1 MPMLEELV
9 VWRYLSP
16 RLPLAALL
24 LGIFLLLSVGL
35 VRAEVH
41 RLEVKKEIKP
51 GAEETFSTEDQQ
63 KALSRA
69 VLREAERILA
79 GSLPEAKKDVI
90 REFLRR
96 KVQDFVLSYSEK
108 RYLEGEDT
116 AVLGL
121 EVRVNTQAVKEFL
134 KKWGTYYTAKR
145 EWTYRLELNGKLD
158 NEAELRLADLESV
171 SGLRREREVSS
182 PVLRIRPPEEQEG
195 RWEGTLRQEGE
206 ETVYSGESM
215 KDLWLKTWSD
225 YFAQREV
232 RLRVERVMRLAASG
246 WSPST
251 GIRHFDT
258 TLQGWST
265 RLDRAVLG
273 SIGFEPGGISGI
285 WTVYTLTPEQLRSR
299 LQSYMPSRGLDF
311 SLESVNASS
320 SRTD

>member
-1 MPMLEELV
+1 MPEEV
-9 VWRYLSP
+9 VCWRYLSI
-16 RLPLAALL
+16 RLPLVVLLVGILLL
-24 LGIFLLLSVGL
+24 LGVGL

-41 RLEVKKEIKP
+41 RLEIKKEIKP
-51 GAEETFSTEDQQ
+51 GAEETFSTKDQQ

-90 REFLRR
+90 REFLLQ

-116 AVLGL
+116 AVIDL

-145 EWTYRLELNGKLD
+145 EWPYRLELHGELD

-171 SGLRREREVSS
+171 SGLRREREVRF
-182 PVLRIRPPEEQEG
+182 PVFRIRPPRNEEG
-195 RWEGTLRQEGE
+195 RWEGTLWQDDE

-215 KDLWLKTWSD
+215 KDLWLRTWSE

-232 RLRVERVMRLAASG
+232 RLKVERVMRLAASG
-246 WSPST
+246 WSTST

-258 TLQGWST
+258 TLKGWST

-273 SIGFEPGGISGI
+273 SVGFEPGGISGV
-285 WTVYTLTPEQLRSR
+285 WTVYTLTPEDLRSR

-311 SLESVNASS
+311 RLESVHASR

>member
-1 MPMLEELV
+1 MPMLEEV
-9 VWRYLSP
+9 VLQRYLSA
-16 RLPLAALL
+16 RYPLVVLL
-24 LGIFLLLSVGL
+24 VGILLLLSVGL

-51 GAEETFSTEDQQ
+51 GAEETFSRTDQQ

-69 VLREAERILA
+69 ILREAERILS
-79 GSLPEAKKDVI
+79 GSLPEARKEVI
-90 REFLRR
+90 REFLLQ

-108 RYLEGEDT
+108 RYLDGEDT

-121 EVRVNTQAVKEFL
+121 EVRVNTQAVKELL

-145 EWTYRLELNGKLD
+145 EWTYRLELNGELD

-171 SGLRREREVSS
+171 SGLRRDSMARF
-182 PVLRIRPPEEQEG
+182 PVFRIRPPENKEG
-195 RWEGTLRQEGE
+195 RWEGTLRQDGE
-206 ETVYSGESM
+206 ETVYTGESL

-232 RLRVERVMRLAASG
+232 RLQVERVMRLAASG
-246 WSPST
+246 WSTST
-251 GIRHFDT
+251 GIRHFDN

-273 SIGFEPGGISGI
+273 SIDFEPGEISGI
-285 WTVYTLTPEQLRSR
+285 WTVYTLTPEELRSR
-299 LQSYMPSRGLDF
+299 LQSYMPSHGLDF
-311 SLESVNASS
+311 RLKLVSVSP